1 MTEGK
6 GDCAM
11 AGGEALAREETKQQ
25 ARKEAQTATN
35 SARDNADGADGK
47 DREVIFDQG
56 LDIGK
61 LLRPG
66 TERRQSLHGFDEDY
80 VDIVDYIVR
89 CTYKIWEQKGIGL
102 IYTHYKQDTPVYKSD
117 GFTLGRDEVVAST
130 VQSQAAMPDELGFF
144 QDIVWGG
151 DDRAGFL
158 SSHRFLMVGRNTG
171 YTAYG
176 PPTRRKVRVWG
187 IANCLVREN
196 LIVEEWLYHNE
207 LSFIRQLGLPIRE
220 TVLRHAP
227 KPLDSLGPE
236 QHGGIER
243 LRGQEPPVTL
253 GPKPDG
259 FDIEDMVRRSMHEI
273 WNWRLLNKVDDYYGE
288 NYLYHGATGRETY
301 GRGNYKAYVLSVLAM
316 FPDAAMHIDDLC
328 WNGDEREGY
337 RTAVR
342 WTLLG
347 THTGPGIY
355 GEPTDRQIQM
365 SGITQHLVR
374 GGRFVEEW
382 TLFNE
387 LQILQHLWSGR

>member
-1 MTEGK
+1 
-6 GDCAM
+6 M
-11 AGGEALAREETKQQ
+11 AAF
-25 ARKEAQTATN
+25 
-35 SARDNADGADGK
+35 
-47 DREVIFDQG
+47 DRQSDVNTTLHPEN
-56 LDIGK
+56 
-61 LLRPG
+61 
-66 TERRQSLHGFDEDY
+66 ERRQSLRGFDDEY

-89 CTYKIWEQKGIGL
+89 CTYKIWEQHGIGL
-102 IYTHYKQDTPVYKSD
+102 IYGHYTHNAVQHGTD
-117 GFTLGRDEVVAST
+117 GVWYGRDQVIANT
-130 VQSQAAMPDELGFF
+130 IQMQAAFPDLRLIA
-144 QDIVWGG
+144 DDVVWTG
-151 DDRAGFL
+151 DDVEGFKT
-158 SSHRFLMVGRNTG
+158 SHRCTLVGRNTG
-171 YTAYG
+171 YSVFGA
-176 PPTRRKVRVWG
+176 PTGRR
-187 IANCLVREN
+187 IALRSVYNCAVREN
-196 LIVEEWLYHNE
+196 RIYAEWAFNDE
-207 LSFIRQLGLPIRE
+207 LSLIRQLGLPLRE
-220 TVLRHAP
+220 TVKKLTPA
-227 KPLDSLGPE
+227 PLDSLGSDTVG
-236 QHGGIER
+236 QVER
-243 LRGQEPPVTL
+243 VRGQTTPDALPPATASKL
-253 GPKPDG
+253 GSVDV
-259 FDIEDMVRRSMHEI
+259 EDLVRRSMHEI